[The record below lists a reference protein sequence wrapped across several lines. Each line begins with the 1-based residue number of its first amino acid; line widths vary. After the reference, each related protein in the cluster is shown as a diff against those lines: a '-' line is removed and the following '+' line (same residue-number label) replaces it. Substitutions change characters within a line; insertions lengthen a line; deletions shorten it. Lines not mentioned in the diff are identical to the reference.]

1 MGSRLLPLGLVVAA
15 LAAGDLR
22 QIALYLGLLAV
33 PPAAGAAFV
42 AISDALEGRPALVRA
57 CSTGL
62 ALLLVVV
69 ASAARESAA
78 HGAAV
83 PPLAVYA
90 LVGALLAYLVPA
102 VIWVLEPVR
111 LPRSRPA
118 RPAPVRVTHTS
129 L

>member
-1 MGSRLLPLGLVVAA
+1 MKQRS
-15 LAAGDLR
+15 
-22 QIALYLGLLAV
+22 Q
-33 PPAAGAAFV
+33 
-42 AISDALEGRPALVRA
+42 
-57 CSTGL
+57 
-62 ALLLVVV
+62 
-69 ASAARESAA
+69 SAA

-90 LVGALLAYLVPA
+90 LVGALLAYLVPT